1 VSYQRKDAR
10 YRQAKAEGFR
20 ARSAYKLIELDRR
33 FRLLRPGAAVV
44 DIGAWPGGWMQ
55 VAAERVGSH
64 GRVVGIDLVPVDPLP
79 ASHTST
85 VVGDVGDPAVLD
97 AALERLGRPADV
109 VLSDAAPKLSGV
121 RARDEAACESLGDA
135 VLAALPRLL
144 ARDGALVTKT
154 FMGAGH
160 DDLMRRLRDRFDRVR
175 LVRPESSR
183 QGSAECYLV
192 ATGFHV
198 TAPCG

>member
-55 VAAERVGSH
+55 VAAERVGSL

-79 ASHTST
+79 EAHASTL
-85 VVGDVGDPAVLD
+85 VGDVSDPSVLAAVLD
-97 AALERLGRPADV
+97 QLGRRADV

-121 RARDEAACESLGDA
+121 RARDEAACESLGGAVLDA
-135 VLAALPRLL
+135 VRQLL
-144 ARDGALVTKT
+144 AKGGVLVMKT
-154 FMGAGH
+154 FMGSGH
-160 DDLMRRLRDRFDRVR
+160 DELLRRLREQFEQVR
-175 LVRPESSR
+175 LARPETSR

-192 ATGFHV
+192 AAGFH
-198 TAPCG
+198 AQSRCG

>member
-55 VAAERVGSH
+55 VAAERVGSL
-64 GRVVGIDLVPVDPLP
+64 GRVVGIDLVPIDPLP

-85 VVGDVGDPAVLD
+85 LVGDVGDPSVLE
-97 AALERLGRPADV
+97 AALERLGRPADL

-144 ARDGALVTKT
+144 ARGGILVMKA

-160 DDLMRRLRDRFDRVR
+160 EDLLKRLRAQFDRVR
-175 LVRPESSR
+175 VVRPEASR

-192 ATGFHV
+192 AAGFHA
-198 TAPCG
+198 TRRCG

>member
-1 VSYQRKDAR
+1 MSYQRKDAR

-44 DIGAWPGGWMQ
+44 DVGAWPGGWMQ
-55 VAAERVGSH
+55 VAAERVGSL

-85 VVGDVGDPAVLD
+85 LVGDVGDPSVQT
-97 AALERLGRPADV
+97 AALAHLGRPADV
-109 VLSDAAPKLSGV
+109 ILSDAAPKLSGV
-121 RARDEAACESLGDA
+121 RARDEAACEALGDA

-144 ARDGALVTKT
+144 APGGTLVMKT

-160 DDLMRRLRDRFDRVR
+160 DELMKRLRDRFEGAK
-175 LVRPESSR
+175 LVRPEASR

-192 ATGFHV
+192 ATGLR
-198 TAPCG
+198 TK

>member
-44 DIGAWPGGWMQ
+44 DVGAWPGGWMQ
-55 VAAERVGSH
+55 VAAERVGSL

-79 ASHTST
+79 SSHTST
-85 VVGDVGDPAVLD
+85 LVGDVGDPSVQAE
-97 AALERLGRPADV
+97 ALARLGRPADV

-121 RARDEAACESLGDA
+121 RARDEAACEALGDA

-144 ARDGALVTKT
+144 APGGTLVMKT
-154 FMGAGH
+154 FMGVGH
-160 DDLMRRLRDRFDRVR
+160 NELMKRLRDRFEGAK
-175 LVRPESSR
+175 LVRPGASR

-192 ATGFHV
+192 ATGFRA
-198 TAPCG
+198 TEPCG

>member
-55 VAAERVGSH
+55 VAAERVGSL
-64 GRVVGIDLVPVDPLP
+64 GRVVGIDVVPLDPLP
-79 ASHTST
+79 EVHASTMI
-85 VVGDVGDPAVLD
+85 GDVGDPSVLTAVLD
-97 AALERLGRPADV
+97 RLGRPADV

-121 RARDEAACESLGDA
+121 RARDEAACESLGGA
-135 VLAALPRLL
+135 VLDALPRLL
-144 ARDGALVTKT
+144 ARGGVFVMKT
-154 FMGAGH
+154 FMGSGH
-160 DDLMRRLRDRFDRVR
+160 DDLMKRLREQFDRVR
-175 LVRPESSR
+175 LVRPDTSR

-192 ATGFHV
+192 ATGFRSR
-198 TAPCG
+198 G